1 MFLLRLSNNDISC
14 LVLQIRI
21 KIVSIRIQL
30 LLKYFLTNS
39 WIFLNFKNCKKLSQY
54 LNFCNKIQIFLT
66 NAFLMRIFYIYQSSN
81 PAKLFGSGQ
90 IRIHNA
96 DHTRWH
102 TLLGT
107 IWAWTGTEASRASTP
122 TMPSTT
128 WSSPSPRDPGM
139 HCSRKYTQD
148 PVLLI
153 RFGSRI
159 ICLTDPGPTLS
170 CLYYGEKITGLLVY
184 GTK

>member
-14 LVLQIRI
+14 LVLRIRI

-30 LLKYFLTNS
+30 LLKYFLTNI

-102 TLLGT
+102 TFLGT
-107 IWAWTGTEASRASTP
+107 ILIEIRILSWDISDNFNNAFLLECKDTG
-122 TMPSTT
+122 
-128 WSSPSPRDPGM
+128 
-139 HCSRKYTQD
+139 
-148 PVLLI
+148 
-153 RFGSRI
+153 
-159 ICLTDPGPTLS
+159 
-170 CLYYGEKITGLLVY
+170 
-184 GTK
+184 